1 LQEQAAYLPEDNPL
15 TLEKIALGKQLFWDK
30 RWSQNGTVACVSCHD
45 PNHGWADPRQFS
57 SRFDGKPTPR
67 HSPTLS
73 LGLSETKKEGNMSIR
88 PRMRVV
94 SGALLLAFL
103 LLFSGNPVM
112 ALQVGDK
119 APDFSLPATTAEKI
133 SLADFVGKK
142 PVVVFF
148 YVYAFTNP

>member
-1 LQEQAAYLPEDNPL
+1 M
-15 TLEKIALGKQLFWDK
+15 
-30 RWSQNGTVACVSCHD
+30 S
-45 PNHGWADPRQFS
+45 
-57 SRFDGKPTPR
+57 
-67 HSPTLS
+67 LS
-73 LGLSETKKEGNMSIR
+73 

-94 SGALLLAFL
+94 SGALLLGIL
-103 LLFSGNPVM
+103 LLLSGNPVM

-148 YVYAFTNP
+148 YIAAFNPT